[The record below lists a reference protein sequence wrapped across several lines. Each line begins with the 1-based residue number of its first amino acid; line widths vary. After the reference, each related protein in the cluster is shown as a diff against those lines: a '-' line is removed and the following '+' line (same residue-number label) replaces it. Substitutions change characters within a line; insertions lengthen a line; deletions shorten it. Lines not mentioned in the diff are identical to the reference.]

1 MAKRTKR
8 IIIWSLLVV
17 AIAALALPKLIGT
30 SSGGA
35 SGKEAPA
42 RAGGSGGGG
51 GRGGGGKGG
60 GPVAVRAVVVTTGE
74 LDDRLRVSGTILPS
88 EQVDLQSETAG
99 KITGIYF
106 REGERVGAGKLLV
119 RINDAELQAQLKRAQ
134 YRRTLAAAKEA
145 RQRQLLE
152 RKAISP
158 ADYDV
163 AINELNTADAE
174 IALVR
179 AQIAKTEIRAPFA
192 GVIGLRNVSLGSYI
206 APTTKI
212 ATLSSVD
219 QVKVDFFI
227 PERYSGTV
235 RPGSSVNFS
244 VEGSDETI
252 AGRVYAIEPRLE
264 QSTRT
269 LQVRATAPNRGGLLM
284 PGAFAEVEILLNRT
298 EQAITVPSESV
309 IPESGG
315 KMTVLVTR
323 NGKVESTPVEVGLR
337 TSRKVQV
344 LSGLA
349 PGDTVISSGIQM
361 VKPGGAVKITGIDE
375 MGDEM

>member
-1 MAKRTKR
+1 MAKRTKP
-8 IIIWSLLVV
+8 ILIWSLLVV
-17 AIAALALPKLIGT
+17 ALAALAIPKIIGK

-35 SGKEAPA
+35 SGREAPA
-42 RAGGSGGGG
+42 RAGGAGGT
-51 GRGGGGKGG
+51 RGGGGKGSG
-60 GPVAVRAVVVTTGE
+60 GPVSVRAVVVTPGE

-99 KITGIYF
+99 KIVGIYF
-106 REGERVGAGKLLV
+106 REGERVGTGKLLV
-119 RINDAELQAQLKRAQ
+119 RINDSELQAQLKRAQ

-163 AINELNTADAE
+163 AINELNTADAD
-174 IALVR
+174 ISLIR
-179 AQIAKTEIRAPFA
+179 AQLAKTEIRAPFA
-192 GVIGLRNVSLGSYI
+192 GVIGLRSVSLGSYI
-206 APTTKI
+206 SPTTRI

-244 VEGSDETI
+244 VEGSTEKI
-252 AGRVYAIEPRLE
+252 AGRVYAIEPRLD

-269 LQVRATAPNRGGLLM
+269 LQVRATAPNRGGLLV

-309 IPESGG
+309 VPESGG
-315 KMTVLVTR
+315 KMSVFVTR

-361 VKPGGAVKITGIDE
+361 VKAGGSVKITGIDV

>member
-8 IIIWSLLVV
+8 ILIWSLLVV
-17 AIAALALPKLIGT
+17 AIAALALPKLVGT

-35 SGKEAPA
+35 SGKEASA
-42 RAGGSGGGG
+42 RAGGSGGGRG
-51 GRGGGGKGG
+51 GGGGKGG
-60 GPVAVRAVVVTTGE
+60 GGPVSVRAVVVSSGE

-99 KITGIYF
+99 KITGIFF

-158 ADYDV
+158 ADYDI

-174 IALVR
+174 ISLVK

-192 GVIGLRNVSLGSYI
+192 GVIGLRSVSLGSYI

-235 RPGSSVNFS
+235 RPGSNVKFS
-244 VEGSDETI
+244 VEGSDESI
-252 AGRVYAIEPRLE
+252 AGRVYAIEPRLD

-269 LQVRATAPNRGGLLM
+269 LQVRATAPNRGGLLV

-315 KMTVLVTR
+315 KMSVLVTR

-344 LSGLA
+344 LSGLT

-361 VKPGGAVKITGIDE
+361 VKPGGMVKITGIDE